1 MNFNTKSFN
10 TKSSNTK
17 SSNTKSSNTK
27 ITGTDNPPLVYYNNE
42 TLRHHILWLL
52 LIRVIFFTLLIGITV
67 VLGSLGT
74 QVILPSDT
82 HILAFLAILF
92 IFSIGSSAILQK
104 QDLRLKRFGLVQFLG
119 DTVFAALL
127 VYGTGCS
134 QSIFTPVFIL
144 PVIAGGLIMY
154 RMGGLMS
161 AAAATLLYG
170 TVLFLEYMGVVPDY
184 MTSAGWVPV
193 HDVLKA
199 TNLFAIYGVTFFITA
214 LLSGTLAARLQTTE
228 EELSKT
234 SFEFDRLSLLYK
246 QIFDDIATGIIT
258 VDEQG
263 LITSYNTAAGRIT
276 GYPPK
281 EATGRSIMK
290 LFPGLQLEKSAGR
303 QVIDLQKKDG
313 AMIRAGYSFSRLN
326 LPSDPAEQA
335 SGQDHCKVIT
345 LQDIS
350 AVEKME
356 KRVRE
361 AEKMAAIGELSA
373 SIAHDFRNP
382 LAAISGSAQLLVM
395 ESKEK
400 SNSGKSLSKII
411 FRESKR
417 MAKTINEFLQFARP
431 APMHAEWFALQ
442 RIIDESIMASPMIK
456 NAYDCDSLKVV
467 IAEHLDAFG
476 DRQQLQTVLVHLIE
490 NGLTFSKENNGVVT
504 VRAGEDERDGKSVLY
519 LEVIDHGP
527 GILPEIRKKIFDP
540 FFSTRENGTG
550 LGLAIVRQIIELH
563 KGAIEIQSSPGKGCR
578 VRIVLPLP
586 SYEA

>member
-1 MNFNTKSFN
+1 MNSTKKKALSGKPFIRL
-10 TKSSNTK
+10 S
-17 SSNTKSSNTK
+17 
-27 ITGTDNPPLVYYNNE
+27 PLYNNNDQ
-42 TLRHHILWLL
+42 LRRHILWLL
-52 LIRVIFFTLLIGITV
+52 LIRIIFFTLLIGITV

-82 HILAFLAILF
+82 LILAFLAILF

-104 QDLRLKRFGLVQFLG
+104 QELNLRRFGFIQLLG
-119 DTVFAALL
+119 DTLFAALL

-154 RMGGLMS
+154 RKGGLMS

-170 TVLFLEYMGVVPDY
+170 TILFLEYRGIVPGY
-184 MTSAGWVPV
+184 MTTAGWVPM
-193 HDVLKA
+193 HSVLKV

-214 LLSGTLAARLQTTE
+214 LLSGSLAARLQSTE
-228 EELSKT
+228 EALSRT
-234 SFEFDRLSLLYK
+234 SVEFDRLSVLYK

-263 LITSYNTAAGRIT
+263 RITSYNAAAGRIT
-276 GYPPK
+276 GYQP
-281 EATGRSIMK
+281 EEMAGRFIAT
-290 LFPGLQLEKSAGR
+290 LFPGLKLEKNGAR
-303 QVIDLQKKDG
+303 QVVDLQKKDG
-313 AMIRAGYSFSRLN
+313 TMIRAGYSFSPLN
-326 LPSDPAEQA
+326 LPSEPNSEM
-335 SGQDHCKVIT
+335 SEHESCKVIT

-395 ESKEK
+395 ENEGKEDT
-400 SNSGKSLSKII
+400 GRSLSEII

-417 MAKTINEFLQFARP
+417 MAKTITEFLQFARP
-431 APMHAEWFALQ
+431 APMHLEWFAL
-442 RIIDESIMASPMIK
+442 RRSADEAIAAVTNSKEAQECDDIK
-456 NAYDCDSLKVV
+456 VE
-467 IAEHLDAFG
+467 IAQNLDAFG
-476 DRQQLQTVLVHLIE
+476 DRQQLQTVLMHLIE
-490 NGLTFSKENNGVVT
+490 NALLFSKEGNSSVT
-504 VRAGEDERDGKSVLY
+504 IRADEQERDGNNVLC
-519 LEVIDHGP
+519 LEVIDQGHGIEP
-527 GILPEIRKKIFDP
+527 KIMDAIFEP
-540 FFSTRENGTG
+540 FYSTRENGTG
-550 LGLAIVRQIIELH
+550 LGLAIVRQIVEMH
-563 KGAIEIQSSPGKGCR
+563 GGSVEVESAPAKGCTM
-578 VRIVLPLP
+578 RIILPLP